1 MIVLGMCIARFG
13 PAEAHMYDVDSAP
26 AHRTGLLVALAE
38 DDPDTREMLK
48 QALLSGG
55 YDVLELRD
63 GLALMTLVSSAMTDD
78 LAPPD
83 FIVADIRMPY
93 VSGLQA
99 LQALQRT
106 ALTTPVVLMSAFWD
120 RDTRAEASRWGA
132 AALLDKPLDP
142 EQLLRT
148 LAKTQPTQP

>member
-1 MIVLGMCIARFG
+1 
-13 PAEAHMYDVDSAP
+13 MYDVESAQ

-38 DDPDTREMLK
+38 DDPDTRAMLK
-48 QALLSGG
+48 KALLDAG

-83 FIVADIRMPY
+83 FIVADVRMPH
-93 VSGLQA
+93 VTGLQA

-106 ALTTPVVLMSAFWD
+106 ALTTPVVLMSAFMD
-120 RDTRAEASRWGA
+120 SEMRSEATRWGA
-132 AALLDKPLDP
+132 AAVLEKPLDP
-142 EQLLRT
+142 EKLVAT
-148 LAKTQPTQP
+148 LASTRLPHA